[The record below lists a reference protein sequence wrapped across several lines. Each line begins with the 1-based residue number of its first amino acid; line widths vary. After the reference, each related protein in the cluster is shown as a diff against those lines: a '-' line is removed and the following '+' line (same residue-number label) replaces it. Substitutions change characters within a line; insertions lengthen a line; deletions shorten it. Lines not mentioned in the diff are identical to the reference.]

1 MRAKTD
7 EKRNAIIAAATAVFE
22 EVGYR
27 GASMA
32 MIAARLGGSK
42 ATLYGYFHSKEQL
55 FATAVTS
62 ALDEIGDE
70 MLASLRADGDI
81 VTVLTRFSRLYLD
94 LITRPEI
101 LAIQRTV
108 LSESQTTGLGREV
121 YLLGPQRG
129 IDALTDFFSERG
141 GKGGNRRPPRLGSAP
156 LYFKSLL
163 EAGVSEPLLLW
174 PRRDQGQERSRRDS
188 RRRLHE
194 NLWQAVTGRRPLPDD
209 RRVTTS
215 ARLSHSAEDGDRR
228 HQGNMTA
235 TDAPRRGIPMGSI
248 DEDSIHALVHGFYG
262 KVMDDPG
269 PRRHLRPRDR
279 KTRVAGPPSTRC
291 APSGRRCC
299 CGRAAT
305 RAGRCG
311 RTSSSQASKTDISS
325 AG

>member
-129 IDALTDFFSERG
+129 IDALTDFFSERAARG
-141 GKGGNRRPPRLGSAP
+141 EIDVPSPRLGA

-163 EAGVSEPLLLW
+163 EAGVSEPLLYGLDEI
-174 PRRDQGQERSRRDS
+174 RDKSE
-188 RRRLHE
+188 
-194 NLWQAVTGRRPLPDD
+194 AV
-209 RRVTTS
+209 
-215 ARLSHSAEDGDRR
+215 E
-228 HQGNMTA
+228 TA
-235 TDAPRRGIPMGSI
+235 VAAFMKI
-248 DEDSIHALVHGFYG
+248 YG
-262 KVMDDPG
+262 KP
-269 PRRHLRPRDR
+269 
-279 KTRVAGPPSTRC
+279 
-291 APSGRRCC
+291 
-299 CGRAAT
+299 
-305 RAGRCG
+305 
-311 RTSSSQASKTDISS
+311 
-325 AG
+325 